1 MWRNVDGRCTHTI
14 TGGTRNH
21 TKYQIMTDTS
31 GMDPHIL
38 WGPMAPSCV
47 WGEAGISRDDPLQ
60 ESGQSIQ
67 KHTTTGSL
75 WATVHLFFTLSRS
88 KYGRVNVRS
97 ILQSR
102 RGCSVVYCQG
112 WGSSPAAGNTATL
125 GPARKR
131 TTLETTFAIGI
142 SRASS
147 WSLSHLCH
155 NFQGPA
161 VPHADGLG
169 GVSRNLA
176 VLLRRPQQGR
186 PKHRRQVV
194 ERHFVDT
201 FLLCHPEK
209 GNADN
214 C

>member
-1 MWRNVDGRCTHTI
+1 MGRNVDGRCTHTI

-21 TKYQIMTDTS
+21 TKYQIMTDMN
-31 GMDPHIL
+31 GEDPHIL

-47 WGEAGISRDDPLQ
+47 WGEAGITRDDPLQ

-88 KYGRVNVRS
+88 KYGRVSVRT

-131 TTLETTFAIGI
+131 ATLE
-142 SRASS
+142 RR
-147 WSLSHLCH
+147 HL
-155 NFQGPA
+155 Q
-161 VPHADGLG
+161 LE
-169 GVSRNLA
+169 LA
-176 VLLRRPQQGR
+176 
-186 PKHRRQVV
+186 
-194 ERHFVDT
+194 E
-201 FLLCHPEK
+201 HPLEV
-209 GNADN
+209 
-214 C
+214 